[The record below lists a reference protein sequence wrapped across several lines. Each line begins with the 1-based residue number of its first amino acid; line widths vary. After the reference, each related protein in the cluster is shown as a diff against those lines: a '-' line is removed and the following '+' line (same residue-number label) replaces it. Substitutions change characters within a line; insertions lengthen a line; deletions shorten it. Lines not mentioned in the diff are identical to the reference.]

1 MFIKYLILNYIFAY
15 FLIVIW
21 LSYQLFTYAC
31 SKANFRK
38 EKKNSCKFSFVFF
51 FQCETS
57 RRTCSLVRTC
67 AALSINDL
75 AVCCPDK
82 WVTLLNASP
91 LLSQPAAHHYFFFNL
106 SCHVV
111 CVFSLF
117 SPEIFAF
124 SAHLFSFN
132 CFLFGFLYSFS
143 LLYFLE

>member
-1 MFIKYLILNYIFAY
+1 MFIKYLTLNYIFAY
-15 FLIVIW
+15 FLIAIW

-82 WVTLLNASP
+82 WVTRLNASP
-91 LLSQPAAHHYFFFNL
+91 LLSQPAAHHYFFFL
-106 SCHVV
+106 IYHVML
-111 CVFSLF
+111 CAFSRGFLPIFLHFLHISSHSIVFSLV
-117 SPEIFAF
+117 
-124 SAHLFSFN
+124 SFI
-132 CFLFGFLYSFS
+132 
-143 LLYFLE
+143 LLSCYTF